1 MQTELKYIIQIDLLE
16 SDIYQTVYYAFDK
29 LKNKNCLIT
38 IANRPTSWSY
48 ILDYN
53 L

>member
-1 MQTELKYIIQIDLLE
+1 MKTEIKNIIQIDLLE
-16 SDIYQTVYYAFDK
+16 CDLYQTTYYAFDK
-29 LKNKNCLIT
+29 VKNKNCLIT

>member
-1 MQTELKYIIQIDLLE
+1 MQTELKYIIQMDLLE
-16 SDIYQTVYYAFDK
+16 CNQYQSVYYAFDK

-53 L
+53 V

>member
-1 MQTELKYIIQIDLLE
+1 MQTDIKYIISIDLLE
-16 SDIYQTVYYAFDK
+16 SDQYQTVYYAFDK
-29 LKNKNCLIT
+29 LKNKNCMLT
-38 IANRPTSWSY
+38 LANKPTSWSY